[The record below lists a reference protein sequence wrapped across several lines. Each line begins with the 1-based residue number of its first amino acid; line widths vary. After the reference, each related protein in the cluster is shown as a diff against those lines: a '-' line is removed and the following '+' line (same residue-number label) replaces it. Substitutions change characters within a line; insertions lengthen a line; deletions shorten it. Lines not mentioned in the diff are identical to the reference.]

1 MVCRHCERWNLS
13 PLEERWEAIE
23 EAERL
28 YRDTRRRVATDNIGL
43 AKLRDGTT
51 IVRIGE
57 PLRPEFAAWRY
68 GDQFGRRR
76 VRQLAIVGAGLG
88 ALGAIIAGGAVVG
101 VGVGSF
107 AWMIGNAGKGIVR
120 GSPETVVAK
129 IKAPNG
135 EVMSVRRRH
144 LLETSIEPGE
154 SSPLAVTLRYKNG
167 QARFEGEQALHVAS
181 RIIPAANRFGGSKKT
196 VAEAVS
202 KIESAGSSER
212 FLERLGSMSRVLT
225 RAGLSEGVLDA
236 GTARRAC
243 VAIHPQ
249 EQQAQLEHRYLRARL
264 GAAARAGDGAARGD
278 RARGSAGGARRVG
291 DRVARRRGDRGYFR
305 LAAGAVGRRRQ
316 VHEVEGRVAH
326 SNPNGSI
333 SAMIVTIL
341 VGIIAG
347 FLAGRIMKGS
357 GYGLLM
363 DLLLGVAGSFV
374 GHFLFGLIGIY
385 SSGFIGSI
393 LFAVVGA
400 SILIWLGRFL
410 KSRR

>member
-1 MVCRHCERWNLS
+1 MYATCLFCQKNLGRNETFETFPVGRRLAFDAAKGRLWVVCRHCERWNLS

-129 IKAPNG
+129 IKGPDG
-135 EVMSVRRRH
+135 EVMAVRRRH

-212 FLERLGSMSRVLT
+212 FLERLGSVSRVLT
-225 RAGLSEGVLDA
+225 RVGLSDGLLPSGGDA
-236 GTARRAC
+236 LAGGCRDSPAR
-243 VAIHPQ
+243 
-249 EQQAQLEHRYLRARL
+249 
-264 GAAARAGDGAARGD
+264 AARTIGTPASSRSTRCSASRW
-278 RARGSAGGARRVG
+278 RWRCTRRRSVRRCRGSSPRWRPRGVTPRRS
-291 DRVARRRGDRGYFR
+291 RASPTRCWYRRT
-305 LAAGAVGRRRQ
+305 
-316 VHEVEGRVAH
+316 
-326 SNPNGSI
+326 STPN
-333 SAMIVTIL
+333 
-341 VGIIAG
+341 
-347 FLAGRIMKGS
+347 
-357 GYGLLM
+357 
-363 DLLLGVAGSFV
+363 
-374 GHFLFGLIGIY
+374 
-385 SSGFIGSI
+385 
-393 LFAVVGA
+393 
-400 SILIWLGRFL
+400 
-410 KSRR
+410 SRS

>member
-1 MVCRHCERWNLS
+1 MYATCLFCQKDLGRNETFETFPVGRRLAFDAAKGRLWVVCRHCERWNLT

-76 VRQLAIVGAGLG
+76 VRQIALVGAGLG

-107 AWMIGNAGKGIVR
+107 AWMIGNAGNSIVR
-120 GSPETVVAK
+120 GSKEKVVAR

-135 EVMSVRRRH
+135 EVMQVRRRH

-181 RIIPAANRFGGSKKT
+181 RIIPAANRFGGSKKA

-225 RAGLSEGVLDA
+225 RVGLNEGVWTPGRPGGRVSRFTSKRGKNNWNTGIFALDS
-236 GTARRAC
+236 
-243 VAIHPQ
+243 VQ
-249 EQQAQLEHRYLRARL
+249 
-264 GAAARAGDGAARGD
+264 
-278 RARGSAGGARRVG
+278 
-291 DRVARRRGDRGYFR
+291 R
-305 LAAGAVGRRRQ
+305 LALEMAL
-316 VHEVEGRVAH
+316 HEETERAALQGELAALETAWRDAEE
-326 SNPNGSI
+326 
-333 SAMIVTIL
+333 
-341 VGIIAG
+341 IAG
-347 FLAGRIMKGS
+347 ISDSLLVPSDVDAKFTKLKGE
-357 GYGLLM
+357 
-363 DLLLGVAGSFV
+363 
-374 GHFLFGLIGIY
+374 
-385 SSGFIGSI
+385 
-393 LFAVVGA
+393 
-400 SILIWLGRFL
+400 
-410 KSRR
+410 

>member
-1 MVCRHCERWNLS
+1 MYATCLFCQKDLGRNETFETFPVGRRLAFDAAKGRLWVVCRHCERWNLS

-225 RAGLSEGVLDA
+225 RAGLSEGVWTPGRPGVRVSRFTRRNSKHNWNTGIFALDS
-236 GTARRAC
+236 
-243 VAIHPQ
+243 VQ
-249 EQQAQLEHRYLRARL
+249 
-264 GAAARAGDGAARGD
+264 
-278 RARGSAGGARRVG
+278 
-291 DRVARRRGDRGYFR
+291 R
-305 LAAGAVGRRRQ
+305 LALEMAL
-316 VHEVEGRVAH
+316 HEETERAALQGELAALETAWRDAEE
-326 SNPNGSI
+326 
-333 SAMIVTIL
+333 
-341 VGIIAG
+341 IAG
-347 FLAGRIMKGS
+347 ISDSLLVPSDVDAKLTKLKGE
-357 GYGLLM
+357 
-363 DLLLGVAGSFV
+363 
-374 GHFLFGLIGIY
+374 
-385 SSGFIGSI
+385 
-393 LFAVVGA
+393 
-400 SILIWLGRFL
+400 
-410 KSRR
+410 

>member
-1 MVCRHCERWNLS
+1 MYATCLFCQKDLGRNETFETFPVGRRLAFDAAKGRLWVVCRHCERWNLS

-88 ALGAIIAGGAVVG
+88 ALGAVIAGGAIVG

-120 GSPETVVAK
+120 GNPERVVAR
-129 IKAPNG
+129 IKGPNG
-135 EVMSVRRRH
+135 EVMDVRRRH

-154 SSPLAVTLRYKNG
+154 TSPIAVTLRYKNG
-167 QARFEGEQALHVAS
+167 QARFEGEQAMHVAS

-196 VAEAVS
+196 VGEAVS

-212 FLERLGSMSRVLT
+212 FLERIGSMSRVVT
-225 RAGLSEGVLDA
+225 RAGLTDLPDWTQGQSRRSRFVKKSRKHDWNTGLFALDS
-236 GTARRAC
+236 
-243 VAIHPQ
+243 VQ
-249 EQQAQLEHRYLRARL
+249 
-264 GAAARAGDGAARGD
+264 
-278 RARGSAGGARRVG
+278 
-291 DRVARRRGDRGYFR
+291 R
-305 LAAGAVGRRRQ
+305 LALEMAL
-316 VHEVEGRVAH
+316 HEETERAALQGELTALEAAWREAEE
-326 SNPNGSI
+326 
-333 SAMIVTIL
+333 
-341 VGIIAG
+341 IAG
-347 FLAGRIMKGS
+347 ISDSLLVPQDVDAKFTKLKGE
-357 GYGLLM
+357 
-363 DLLLGVAGSFV
+363 
-374 GHFLFGLIGIY
+374 
-385 SSGFIGSI
+385 
-393 LFAVVGA
+393 
-400 SILIWLGRFL
+400 
-410 KSRR
+410 

>member
-1 MVCRHCERWNLS
+1 MYATCLFCQKDLGRNETFETFPVGRRLAFDAAKGRLWVVCRHCERWNLS

-76 VRQLAIVGAGLG
+76 VRQLAMVGAGLG

-107 AWMIGNAGKGIVR
+107 AWMIGNAGNSIVR
-120 GSPETVVAK
+120 GSKEKVVAR
-129 IKAPNG
+129 IKAPSG
-135 EVMSVRRRH
+135 EVMQVRRRH

-154 SSPLAVTLRYKNG
+154 SSPLAITLRYKNG

-181 RIIPAANRFGGSKKT
+181 RIIPAANRFGGSKKA

-212 FLERLGSMSRVLT
+212 FLERLGSVSRVLT
-225 RAGLSEGVLDA
+225 RAGLNDDWTPDRPGRKLSRFTRKGSRNSWNTGIFALDS
-236 GTARRAC
+236 
-243 VAIHPQ
+243 VQ
-249 EQQAQLEHRYLRARL
+249 
-264 GAAARAGDGAARGD
+264 
-278 RARGSAGGARRVG
+278 
-291 DRVARRRGDRGYFR
+291 R
-305 LAAGAVGRRRQ
+305 LALEMAL
-316 VHEVEGRVAH
+316 HEETERAALQGELVALE
-326 SNPNGSI
+326 
-333 SAMIVTIL
+333 AAWRDAEE
-341 VGIIAG
+341 IAG
-347 FLAGRIMKGS
+347 ISDSLLVPSDVDATFTRLKGE
-357 GYGLLM
+357 
-363 DLLLGVAGSFV
+363 
-374 GHFLFGLIGIY
+374 
-385 SSGFIGSI
+385 
-393 LFAVVGA
+393 
-400 SILIWLGRFL
+400 
-410 KSRR
+410 